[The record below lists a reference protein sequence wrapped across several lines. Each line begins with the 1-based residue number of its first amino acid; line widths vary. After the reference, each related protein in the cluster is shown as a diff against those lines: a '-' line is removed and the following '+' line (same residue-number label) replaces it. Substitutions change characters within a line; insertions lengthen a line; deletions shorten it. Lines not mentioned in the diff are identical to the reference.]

1 MSVFINSRV
10 GICIS
15 VESIAKQTF
24 NFQYVVTQAI
34 DSAPYVW
41 DDILNDLEDM
51 AYKNDGKVEPADFD
65 LVDKHLSEV
74 NAEDCIENLTREI
87 TADTSEDCIEFEV
100 PFEVDVN
107 KLIQLCRN
115 VTKK

>member
-10 GICIS
+10 DVYIS
-15 VESIAKQTF
+15 TESIVKQTY
-24 NFQYVVTQAI
+24 NFQDEVAQAI
-34 DSAPYVW
+34 DSAQYIW

-51 AYKNDGKVEPADFD
+51 AGDKIEPADFD
-65 LVDKHLSEV
+65 LIDKHLSEV
-74 NAEDCIENLTREI
+74 NTKDCIEILTDEI
-87 TADTSEDCIEFEV
+87 IADTTEDGFDFEV

-115 VTKK
+115 VAKK

>member
-10 GICIS
+10 DVYIS
-15 VESIAKQTF
+15 TESIVKQTY
-24 NFQYVVTQAI
+24 NFQNEVAQAI
-34 DSAPYVW
+34 DSAPYIW

-65 LVDKHLSEV
+65 LIDKHLSEV
-74 NAEDCIENLTREI
+74 DTKECIEILTKEVI
-87 TADTSEDCIEFEV
+87 ADTTEDGFEFEV

-107 KLIQLCRN
+107 KLIQLCR
-115 VTKK
+115 KKC